1 MGRPYSKDLRERIV
15 DAVEAGASRRA
26 TARQFAVSVSCV
38 IKLVQRW
45 RRTGTLAPRQMGG
58 WKDYA
63 LAEHEERV
71 RALVASCPDLTLNEL
86 RDTLAGEGIGVGR
99 SSINRFLL
107 ARELTLKKSHS
118 TPPSRAGRTSRPRET
133 PGARTSRG

>member
-45 RRTGTLAPRQMGG
+45 RQTGTLAPGQMGG
-58 WKDYA
+58 WKDY
-63 LAEHEERV
+63 
-71 RALVASCPDLTLNEL
+71 ALVASCPDLTLDEL
-86 RDTLAGEGIGVGR
+86 RETLAGEGIGVGR

-107 ARELTLKKSHS
+107 ARGLTLKKSHS
-118 TPPSRAGRTSRPRET
+118 TPPSRVGRMSRQREI
-133 PGARTSRG
+133 PGAPTSRG